1 MQAQGDGSECVRMAK
16 HPGKRTAQRRAALPW
31 NYDRGP
37 LMDPGDSAQHVAGS
51 DRVVVVRKRIATR
64 DPAGIV
70 LFDQAMD
77 EEPVLPR
84 HQNYVSGHNL
94 LLSFRLDAENV
105 TRPNRGEHAGAEC
118 SQPQGVA
125 GGEKLG
131 REFKPMTILGSGE
144 RSQRSY
150 EFLRLKRH

>member
-1 MQAQGDGSECVRMAK
+1 M
-16 HPGKRTAQRRAALPW
+16 
-31 NYDRGP
+31 
-37 LMDPGDSAQHVAGS
+37 
-51 DRVVVVRKRIATR
+51 
-64 DPAGIV
+64 
-70 LFDQAMD
+70 LFDQTMD

-94 LLSFRLDAENV
+94 LLSFGLDAENV
-105 TRPNRGEHAGAEC
+105 TRPNRGEHADAEC

-131 REFKPMTILGSGE
+131 REFKLMAILGSGE

>member
-1 MQAQGDGSECVRMAK
+1 MY
-16 HPGKRTAQRRAALPW
+16 PG
-31 NYDRGP
+31 N
-37 LMDPGDSAQHVAGS
+37 SAQHVAGS

-70 LFDQAMD
+70 LFDQTMD

-94 LLSFRLDAENV
+94 LLSFGLDAENV
-105 TRPNRGEHAGAEC
+105 TRPNRREHAGAEC

-131 REFKPMTILGSGE
+131 REFKLMAILGSGE